1 MSTSIDSACRALHE
15 FLDRL
20 TCLSKAAAV
29 DDLATT
35 DLTFS
40 QIRVL
45 FVAGDAQVPMSVHEI
60 AEAIGL
66 SLAATGRTV
75 DRLVRLGFVDRRE
88 DPADRRVKRV
98 SLTAGGRHLV
108 DEQLSVRQEIISDFV
123 AGLPAEHRDA
133 LTDALRPIVDAD
145 TDYFD
150 LTHPTLDPHRTHDQK
165 VHS

>member
-1 MSTSIDSACRALHE
+1 MSSSIDSACRALHE

-20 TCLSKAAAV
+20 TCLGKAAAM

-40 QIRVL
+40 QIRVV
-45 FVAGDAQVPMSVHEI
+45 FAAGDAQVPMSVHEI
-60 AEAIGL
+60 ADVIGL

-88 DPADRRVKRV
+88 DPADRRVKRI
-98 SLTAGGRHLV
+98 SLTDGGRRFV
-108 DEQLSVRQEIISDFV
+108 DEQLSIRQEVITDFV
-123 AGLPAEHRDA
+123 ARLPAAHREA
-133 LTDALRPIVDAD
+133 LTDALRPIIDSP

-150 LTHPTLDPHRTHDQK
+150 PTRPAHEQTAHEQR
-165 VHS
+165 VSS